1 MLFFQPTAR
10 ANVQLEEPTAPS
22 SPPLDLSTEPKIKG
36 EFVKD
41 FTRDKFPFDD
51 STTIFEGDSL
61 KICVQK
67 VGFMRQKKFILEDHQ
82 FIVKVESLNDKP
94 PLLSSIL
101 KVLEKSL
108 EFMLN
113 NLRHFY
119 KPEDQNLVYLT
130 IHQSEME
137 SAMNSGAFEL
147 ATTSNDIILSHVLG
161 MFNRFI
167 RSNASLRL
175 EKDFSVYFRVLS
187 APHVNDFSNRRGVI
201 IRQNF
206 VINKS
211 INLIVLP
218 KKAQQNVQGSISCL
232 QGVERNS

>member
-1 MLFFQPTAR
+1 M
-10 ANVQLEEPTAPS
+10 
-22 SPPLDLSTEPKIKG
+22 
-36 EFVKD
+36 KD
-41 FTRDKFPFDD
+41 FTQDKFPFDD

-82 FIVKVESLNDKP
+82 FKVRVESLNDKP
-94 PLLSSIL
+94 PLLFSIL
-101 KVLEKSL
+101 NVLEKSL

-119 KPEDQNLVYLT
+119 KPEDRNLVYLT

-175 EKDFSVYFRVLS
+175 EKDFSVYF
-187 APHVNDFSNRRGVI
+187 
-201 IRQNF
+201 
-206 VINKS
+206 
-211 INLIVLP
+211 
-218 KKAQQNVQGSISCL
+218 
-232 QGVERNS
+232 